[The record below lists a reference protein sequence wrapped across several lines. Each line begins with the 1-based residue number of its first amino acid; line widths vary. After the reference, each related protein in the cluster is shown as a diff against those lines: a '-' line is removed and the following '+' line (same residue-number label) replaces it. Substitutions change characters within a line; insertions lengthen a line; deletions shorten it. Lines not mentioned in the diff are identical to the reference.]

1 MMTPNHALAGLT
13 LALTAF
19 QWRPELAGVAA
30 IAGFVGGTFPDV
42 DSRLG
47 QHRETLHYPAY
58 YGVLAAGFVAAAWV
72 LGSAS
77 VWSTAAVVGTYLF
90 GAAALHC
97 YTDYFVA
104 IEKPDDESSGDGVLY
119 LHPSDRWIGPME
131 IISYAGSP
139 GDLFVGFVL
148 AVPPLLV
155 YDGVA
160 FGLTVLSLAG
170 SVLYFA
176 KRQYRRRS
184 REQSSGPISD

>member
-1 MMTPNHALAGLT
+1 MTPNHTLAGLT

-42 DSRLG
+42 DSKLG
-47 QHRETLHYPAY
+47 QHRKTLHYPAY
-58 YGVLAAGFVAAAWV
+58 YGVLAVGSLVAALA
-72 LGSAS
+72 LGPAS
-77 VWSTAAVVGTYLF
+77 VASTAAVVGTYLF

-97 YTDYFVA
+97 YADYFVA
-104 IEKPDDESSGDGVLY
+104 VEKPDDESSGDGVLY
-119 LHPSDRWIGPME
+119 LHPSDRWVGPME
-131 IISYAGSP
+131 LIPYAGSP
-139 GDLFVGFVL
+139 GDLFVGFAL

-160 FGLTVLSLAG
+160 FGLTVVSLAG

-176 KRQYRRRS
+176 RRQYRRRS
-184 REQSSGPISD
+184 RERSSGAVAE

>member
-1 MMTPNHALAGLT
+1 MTPNHALAGLT

-30 IAGFVGGTFPDV
+30 VAGFVGGAFPDA
-42 DSRLG
+42 DSQVG
-47 QHRETLHYPAY
+47 EHRKTLHYPAY
-58 YGVLAAGFVAAAWV
+58 YGVLAAGSLAAALA
-72 LGSAS
+72 LGPAS
-77 VWSTAAVVGTYLF
+77 VWSAAAVVGTYLF

-97 YTDYFVA
+97 YTDYFVT
-104 IEKPDDESSGDGVLY
+104 IEKPDDESDGDGVLY
-119 LHPSDRWIGPME
+119 FHPSDRWVGPVE
-131 IISYAGSP
+131 VISYAGSP

-160 FGLTVLSLAG
+160 YGLTVVSLVG

-176 KRQYRRRS
+176 KRQHRRQS
-184 REQSSGPISD
+184 REQSSGALPE

>member
-1 MMTPNHALAGLT
+1 MTPNHALAGLT

-19 QWRPELAGVAA
+19 QWRPELAGIAA

-42 DSRLG
+42 DSKWG
-47 QHRETLHYPAY
+47 QHRKTLHYPAY
-58 YGVLAAGFVAAAWV
+58 YGVLTAVALVAALV
-72 LGSAS
+72 LDPAS
-77 VWSTAAVVGTYLF
+77 VWSPAAVVGTYLF

-104 IEKPDDESSGDGVLY
+104 VEKPDDESSGDGVLY

-131 IISYAGSP
+131 IIPYAGSP
-139 GDLFVGFVL
+139 SDLFVGFAL

-155 YDGVA
+155 YDGVP
-160 FGLTVLSLAG
+160 FGLTVLSVAG

-184 REQSSGPISD
+184 RERSSGAVPE